1 MGKIYSNLFAYIF
14 CTNALIRTAKWP
26 KVIGLVSILRQKTK
40 KIRHFYILD
49 SRHPLHFKSLL
60 ITFAYLSKVAAL
72 KNCTATHH
80 LKSL

>member
-26 KVIGLVSILRQKTK
+26 KVVGLVSILRQKTK

-49 SRHPLHFKSLL
+49 NRHPVHF
-60 ITFAYLSKVAAL
+60 VNERR
-72 KNCTATHH
+72 KNRFD
-80 LKSL
+80 SS